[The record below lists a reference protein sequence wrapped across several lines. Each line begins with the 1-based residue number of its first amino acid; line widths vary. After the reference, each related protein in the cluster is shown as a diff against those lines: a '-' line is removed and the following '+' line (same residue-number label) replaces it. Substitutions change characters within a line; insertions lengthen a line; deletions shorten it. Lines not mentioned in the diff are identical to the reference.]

1 MADGEELEAVK
12 VGQKL
17 ESQKFALYKDLEGYC
32 SLWDTSYIPSKKQA
46 TNKQQKGKGLEE
58 LPQKYNLSPGYLN
71 RQLHTARTSLAREIK
86 KESDGQ
92 KSKWKFFET
101 LNYMKEDVVKNAPL
115 LSPGNPLSHVN
126 FSILVSRP
134 FLVFIERKAQTESG
148 KLSLPMKKE
157 LISRHVCLHK
167 TDQSH
172 AQDSAN
178 LQHYILLRDKL
189 VTHAV
194 IRATLGFNLQ
204 CNNVAR
210 QVEGKCCPY
219 YRTLTHM
226 QSSQPNI
233 KAKHS
238 K

>member
-1 MADGEELEAVK
+1 MADGEELEAVE

-17 ESQKFALYKDLEGYC
+17 SESQKFALYKDLEGYC
-32 SLWDTSYIPSKKQA
+32 SVWDASYIPSKKQA
-46 TNKQQKGKGLEE
+46 TKQAAEEGKGLEE

-71 RQLHTARTSLAREIK
+71 RQLHTVRTSLAWEIK

-126 FSILVSRP
+126 FSISFSRP
-134 FLVFIERKAQTESG
+134 FLVFIERKAQTCRSF
-148 KLSLPMKKE
+148 SIKKE
-157 LISRHVCLHK
+157 LISRHVCLHT

-194 IRATLGFNLQ
+194 IRATVGFNLQ

-210 QVEGKCCPY
+210 QVEGKCCLY
-219 YRTLTHM
+219 YRTL
-226 QSSQPNI
+226 NYR
-233 KAKHS
+233 AK
-238 K
+238 KTILWA